1 MIWQDVVFMAG
12 SLLSVVFLVPA
23 LRDATARIPVATSL
37 PKMALG
43 AVYAATFAT
52 MEMDLAAIGLLA
64 TGVMWGLLAA
74 YRSPRAAASPRTR
87 RSVSMSH
94 EGQPPLALDD

>member
-1 MIWQDVVFMAG
+1 MLWQDVVFMAG

-23 LRDATARIPVATSL
+23 LRDAAARIPVATSR

-52 MEMDLAAIGLLA
+52 MGMPLAAVGLLA

-74 YRSPRAAASPRTR
+74 YRSPRATASPHTR
-87 RSVSMSH
+87 HSVSMSH
-94 EGQPPLALDD
+94 EGKPPLAFDD